1 MWGNYMRILLFLL
14 FRKQKT
20 WGKEGLLYF
29 LIHVGS

>member
-1 MWGNYMRILLFLL
+1 MRGNCMRIFLL
-14 FRKQKT
+14 LLEKQKT